1 MCNCLDK
8 YLLDSNVL
16 YKNSLDSREDTQ
28 SIMQFYNLKTIHTR
42 ILNIDLSK
50 AFVIVDEN
58 ILF

>member
-28 SIMQFYNLKTIHTR
+28 SIMQFYNLKTIHTT